1 MKLSSNK
8 ARGRRIE
15 LMMTPMIDVV
25 FQLLIFFMCTAAF
38 VRTERHLDPA
48 IKVRKQAAAAAS
60 HLEPAIVEVSRGDAG
75 FAYKLGGRQINSQ
88 AELTRLL
95 SQFDN
100 KIDGAFVRVSDEAP
114 FDMAAAAIQACKAAG
129 FLSVS
134 YVPLEP

>member
-1 MKLSSNK
+1 MKLSSTK

-38 VRTERHLDPA
+38 VRTERHLDSA
-48 IKVRKQAAAAAS
+48 IKVRKQAPAAAS

-75 FAYKLGGRQINSQ
+75 FAYKLGGRQIASQ
-88 AELTRLL
+88 EELTRILK
-95 SQFDN
+95 QFEN
-100 KIDGAFVRVSDEAP
+100 KIDGAFVRVADEAP
-114 FDMAAAAIQACKAAG
+114 FNMAAAAVQACKSAG